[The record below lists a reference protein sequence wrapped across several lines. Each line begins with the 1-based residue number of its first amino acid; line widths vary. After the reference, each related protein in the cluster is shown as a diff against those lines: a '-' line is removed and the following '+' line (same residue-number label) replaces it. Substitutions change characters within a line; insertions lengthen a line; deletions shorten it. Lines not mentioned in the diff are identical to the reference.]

1 MQVTCESTRT
11 DGWVDSME
19 FFQKQKTRDDAD
31 EDLMNRHTK
40 EDGI

>member
-31 EDLMNRHTK
+31 EDEKNGSL
-40 EDGI
+40 EDWI